1 MKTTRFFFISACVIN
16 FCYLILTFFFFYLLD
31 SPIMNKDNNDFL
43 TFYTAGLIVI
53 KDLSNLYNPSK
64 YLFPF
69 RYFPISAYI
78 FTPFSML
85 GFELGYFVFQIFN
98 FLLNIIIIYLIYRII
113 QLYSNL
119 NEELNLN
126 YKLENF
132 RDLFDKPENNSILY
146 QSAILL
152 IMLPQF
158 MNYFLGQINTLVSL
172 FILTSVFY
180 FLKEDDKSN
189 FIGGLMLGF
198 GILIKPTL
206 ILLIPFIL
214 PLYYSKST
222 KKIDF
227 QFKTTFIRLS
237 GTLIL
242 MLISSIYFIISP
254 KLLEGFIEVNFT
266 GKYTT
271 TIGNLDINASFS
283 LTRNL
288 LTLFQL
294 IEFNVNNFILFLIV
308 ILLFM
313 LPILIYFVRSSN
325 KTNRLID
332 GYLIGISIIL
342 ITYFDSWPHYLIIL
356 TPFIILFILLNKN
369 FIFYWTIRWIHY
381 FLVIL
386 VVISW
391 GIFYLTYEFFPFNLC
406 GLILLLLLYFSLII
420 FYKQQ

>member
-1 MKTTRFFFISACVIN
+1 
-16 FCYLILTFFFFYLLD
+16 
-31 SPIMNKDNNDFL
+31 MNKDNNDFL

-146 QSAILL
+146 QSAILI

-214 PLYYSKST
+214 PLYYSKTT

-227 QFKTTFIRLS
+227 QIKTIFIRLS
-237 GTLIL
+237 GISIL

-266 GKYTT
+266 GNYTT

-288 LTLFQL
+288 FTLFQL
-294 IEFNVNNFILFLIV
+294 IEFNVNYFILFLIV

-313 LPILIYFVRSSN
+313 LPILIYFVLSSN

-342 ITYFDSWPHYLIIL
+342 ITYYDSWPHYLIIL

-369 FIFYWTIRWIHY
+369 FKFYRTIRFIHW

-386 VVISW
+386 VVLSW

>member
-1 MKTTRFFFISACVIN
+1 MKPTQFFFISACVTN
-16 FCYLILTFFFFYLLD
+16 LGYLILTFFFFYFLN

-43 TFYTAGLIVI
+43 TFYNAGLIVI
-53 KDLSNLYNPSK
+53 KDLPNLYNPSK

-69 RYFPISAYI
+69 RYFPISAYF
-78 FTPFSML
+78 FTPFSIL

-98 FLLNIIIIYLIYRII
+98 FLLNIIIIYLIYKII

-119 NEELNLN
+119 NNLN
-126 YKLENF
+126 YELENF
-132 RDLFDKPENNSILY
+132 KDLFNKPENNSILY
-146 QSAILL
+146 QYAILI

-158 MNYFLGQINTLVSL
+158 MNYFLGQINTLVSI

-180 FLKEDDKSN
+180 FLKGDDKSN

-198 GILIKPTL
+198 AILIKPTL

-214 PLYYSKST
+214 PVYYSKTT

-237 GTLIL
+237 GILIL
-242 MLISSIYFIISP
+242 MLISSIYFIVSP
-254 KLLEGFIEVNFT
+254 GLLEGFIEVNFT
-266 GKYTT
+266 GNYTT
-271 TIGNLDINASFS
+271 IIGNLDINASFS
-283 LTRNL
+283 LSRNL
-288 LTLFQL
+288 ITLFQL
-294 IEFNVNNFILFLIV
+294 IEFNVSNFILFLIT

-313 LPILIYFVRSSN
+313 IPILTYFILSSN
-325 KTNRLID
+325 KTNGLID
-332 GYLIGISIIL
+332 GYLIGISVIL
-342 ITYFDSWPHYLIIL
+342 ITYYDSWPHYLVIL
-356 TPFIILFILLNKN
+356 TPFIILFTLINKN
-369 FIFYWTIRWIHY
+369 FKYYNIIRFVHH
-381 FLVIL
+381 LLAIL